1 LMFEADTAAI
11 IHLMDGEDMFPYKH
25 SHMRRVFDA
34 FGDMLQRRA
43 TA

>member
-1 LMFEADTAAI
+1 MFEADTAAI

-34 FGDMLQRRA
+34 FDDMLRRRA
-43 TA
+43 AA